1 MNSKEIKIQDKT
13 IKLETG
19 KIAKQTSG
27 SVMVTSGETVVL
39 VTVCAS
45 KGDAEDRGFF
55 PLSVDYRE
63 KFYAA
68 GRIPGG
74 FFKREARPSEKEIL
88 AARLTDR
95 PLRPLFPKGFINET
109 IVSINVLSYDGE
121 NEPEVLGTIG
131 ASAAIAISDIPWDG
145 PVASVSIGRIDEKF
159 VINPSLE
166 QLESSDLNMVVSGTS
181 DSVVMVEGVS
191 DFISEEDVLSAI

>member
-1 MNSKEIKIQDKT
+1 M
-13 IKLETG
+13 L
-19 KIAKQTSG
+19 A
-27 SVMVTSGETVVL
+27 SVAGECV
-39 VTVCAS
+39 
-45 KGDAEDRGFF
+45 
-55 PLSVDYRE
+55 
-63 KFYAA
+63 A

-131 ASAAIAISDIPWDG
+131 ASAALAISDIPWDG
-145 PVASVSIGRIDEKF
+145 PVASISIGRIEGKF
-159 VINPSLE
+159 IVNPSPE
-166 QLESSDLNMVVSGTS
+166 QLETSDMSVVVSGTA
-181 DSVVMVEGVS
+181 DSIVMVEGVS
-191 DFISEEDVLSAI
+191 DFISEDEVETKVASEPPVAPEPDSSSKDIPYRSACE